1 MSGEAQTI
9 PLVRRQN
16 ASVEAIC
23 HNSIPNLQL
32 GPDRPNMWVIYDGH
46 AGKIAP
52 MDEQPRLI
60 RWPFEARAELHPEN
74 AGRILTQV
82 KELSLHGCYLEFSPL
97 QKGTHVLVKIFVGS
111 DFFEADATVIFS
123 QPNMGLGLAFR
134 GVKPY
139 FSAVLQKWLIQAS
152 KGNKP
157 QP

>member
-1 MSGEAQTI
+1 M
-9 PLVRRQN
+9 
-16 ASVEAIC
+16 
-23 HNSIPNLQL
+23 
-32 GPDRPNMWVIYDGH
+32 
-46 AGKIAP
+46 
-52 MDEQPRLI
+52 
-60 RWPFEARAELHPEN
+60 
-74 AGRILTQV
+74 TQV

>member
-1 MSGEAQTI
+1 
-9 PLVRRQN
+9 
-16 ASVEAIC
+16 
-23 HNSIPNLQL
+23 
-32 GPDRPNMWVIYDGH
+32 MWVIYDGH

>member
-1 MSGEAQTI
+1 
-9 PLVRRQN
+9 
-16 ASVEAIC
+16 
-23 HNSIPNLQL
+23 
-32 GPDRPNMWVIYDGH
+32 MWVIYDGH
-46 AGKIAP
+46 ARKIAP
-52 MDEQPRLI
+52 MDEKPRLM

-134 GVKPY
+134 DVKPY
-139 FSAVLQKWLIQAS
+139 FSVVLQKWLIQAS
-152 KGNKP
+152 KDNKP